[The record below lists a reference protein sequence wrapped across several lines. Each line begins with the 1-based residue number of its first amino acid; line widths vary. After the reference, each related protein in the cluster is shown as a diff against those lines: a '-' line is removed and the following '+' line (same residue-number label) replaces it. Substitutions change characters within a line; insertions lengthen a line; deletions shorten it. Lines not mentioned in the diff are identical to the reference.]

1 MALTRSC
8 VTPTRLTLLLIL
20 VALVVV
26 RAPAPASAQGLV
38 ESTCPATFE
47 VLHDDRVGQLALTAG
62 PYTITR
68 LNSSTLSC
76 AEASDLFRQFLEDWD
91 GRLPH
96 PWVLEAATGTFRRGT
111 TSTGFRVAKASTPSG
126 GGGGGQHGALA
137 CPSYF
142 TVVHDDHIG
151 DFDIS
156 AGRYRIT
163 LLSAGRISCSQASS
177 LFAQFLQDFDGILTS
192 PWFLDEETGSF
203 MRGSRNIGFRIKP
216 LSGPPPPPDGS
227 APGGNRCGGTFRV
240 LHNDRIGKLRLPA
253 GPYSITII
261 KGSSLSCQ
269 SASRLFR
276 QFLNAV
282 NGVLPSPWAVN
293 VATGTFT
300 RGRGGGT
307 GFRVK
312 PAG

>member
-1 MALTRSC
+1 M
-8 VTPTRLTLLLIL
+8 VPTRTRVARTRLSLFLIV

-47 VLHDDRVGQLALTAG
+47 VLHDDRVGSLALTAG
-62 PYTITR
+62 PYTITL
-68 LNSSTLSC
+68 LNTGTLSC

-91 GRLPH
+91 GRLPR
-96 PWVLEAATGTFRRGT
+96 PWVLNAARGTFTRGT
-111 TSTGFRVAKASTPSG
+111 SSTGFRVAKASSPSG

-142 TVVHDDHIG
+142 TVVHDDHVG
-151 DFDIS
+151 DFDIPE
-156 AGRYRIT
+156 GRYRIT

-177 LFAQFLQDFDGILTS
+177 LFAQFLQDFDGILPS

-203 MRGSRNIGFRIKP
+203 IRGSRNVGFRIKP
-216 LSGPPPPPDGS
+216 LSGPAPPPDGR
-227 APGGNRCGGTFRV
+227 APSGNRCGGTFRV

-253 GPYSITII
+253 GPYVITII
-261 KGSSLSCQ
+261 KGSNLSCQ
-269 SASRLFR
+269 SASRLFS

-282 NGVLPSPWAVN
+282 NGVLPRPWAVN
-293 VATGTFT
+293 VSTGTFT
-300 RGRGGGT
+300 RGPGGGT